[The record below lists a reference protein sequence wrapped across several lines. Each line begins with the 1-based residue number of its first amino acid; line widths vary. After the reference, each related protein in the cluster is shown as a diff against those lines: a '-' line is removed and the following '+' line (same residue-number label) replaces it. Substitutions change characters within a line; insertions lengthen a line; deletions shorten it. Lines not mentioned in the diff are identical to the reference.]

1 MPGDGGGRARR
12 LRILIVEDE
21 VLIADYLAMLL
32 EDAGH
37 EIAGTATN
45 AAAALQLL
53 KGSEVDLVTLDVRL
67 PGGMDG
73 IELAEILR
81 ERAGPPFLYITGS
94 GDPSYRARCEATRPL
109 AIVQKPVQPEALLE
123 IVERAAEA
131 G

>member
-1 MPGDGGGRARR
+1 MPGDGAGRTRR

-37 EIAGTATN
+37 EIAGTAVT
-45 AAAALQLL
+45 ATEALEVLDDTQ
-53 KGSEVDLVTLDVRL
+53 VDLVTLDVRL
-67 PGGMDG
+67 PGGVDG
-73 IELAEILR
+73 IELAGILR

-94 GDPSYRARCEATRPL
+94 GDPAYRARCEATAPL
-109 AIVQKPVQPEALLE
+109 AIVQKPVQPETLLHA
-123 IVERAAEA
+123 VEGAAQA